1 MADNDRLE
9 ELLEESIQAQNR
21 TTHAVRALSSFVL
34 IQAAWGLAAG
44 IFFGLG
50 IANPNSPSFVSF
62 AFVLGSLLV
71 IAGFIHSIIRAFL
84 ELEESKLPLEED
96 SSFLT
101 ASLAP
106 GQEYAPVRASGRNL
120 CVPNTTND
128 RQLFP
133 ITDFYIAQQH
143 LSDDEID
150 AWFERGMPSLEAWV
164 EAGRPPFMEWLNK
177 QKR

>member
-1 MADNDRLE
+1 MANSDRLE
-9 ELLEESIQAQNR
+9 ELLEASIQAQNR

-84 ELEESKLPLEED
+84 ELEESKFFVATVVDAPARIKSTADLNEGAVTKPVAGASKPRGVIAD
-96 SSFLT
+96 S
-101 ASLAP
+101 
-106 GQEYAPVRASGRNL
+106 
-120 CVPNTTND
+120 
-128 RQLFP
+128 
-133 ITDFYIAQQH
+133 DFFIAQQY
-143 LSDDEID
+143 LSDEEVD
-150 AWFERGMPSLEAWV
+150 AWDDRGMPSLESWIQ
-164 EAGRPPFMEWLNK
+164 AGRPPFMEWLNK

>member
-1 MADNDRLE
+1 MANNDRLE
-9 ELLEESIQAQNR
+9 DLLEESIQAQNR

-62 AFVLGSLLV
+62 AFILGSLLV
-71 IAGFIHSIIRAFL
+71 IAGFIHSILRAFF
-84 ELEESKLPLEED
+84 ELEESKLPSEED
-96 SSFLT
+96 PSFLT
-101 ASLAP
+101 ANLVP
-106 GQEYAPVRASGRNL
+106 GQEYAPVRASGRMTVCSNIDSKA
-120 CVPNTTND
+120 VIAD
-128 RQLFP
+128 
-133 ITDFYIAQQH
+133 TDFYIAQQH

-150 AWFERGMPSLEAWV
+150 AWDERGMPSLEAWV